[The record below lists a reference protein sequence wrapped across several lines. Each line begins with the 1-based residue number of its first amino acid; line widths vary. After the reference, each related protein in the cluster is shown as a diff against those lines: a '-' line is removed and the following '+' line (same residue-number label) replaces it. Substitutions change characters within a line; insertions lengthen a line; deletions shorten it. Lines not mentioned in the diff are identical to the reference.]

1 MAKETQVDRVLARM
15 RKGPL
20 TQMEATIE
28 LGVMRL
34 AARVMELRA
43 DGIPVKVETIEVPTR
58 ITGETAK
65 VARYSLPP
73 CDPHDMQALPGD
85 GWGSRQC
92 KVCGLVALPQQ
103 LDMPIGGY

>member
-1 MAKETQVDRVLARM
+1 MATETQNDRVLARL

-34 AARVMELRA
+34 AARVGELRA
-43 DGIPVKVETIEVPTR
+43 SGIPVQAETVDVATR
-58 ITGETAK
+58 IPGETAK

-73 CDPHDMQALPGD
+73 CAPHDYQPLDGD

-92 KVCGLVALPQQ
+92 KVCGLVALPEQ